1 MTTPGTG
8 RNAAATTTPAVDRPA
23 SDAMPPTHPLAYKVA
38 FWFMRQLYGR
48 YLTTHIAGR
57 EHLPP
62 PGVGAILAINH
73 TSALDYVAGH
83 ALGRP
88 GFVGIKREAAY
99 RPLRW
104 IGGIPVKRDEQDI
117 PALRSMLAVLAAGYV
132 LGIAPEGTRSRD
144 GRLRPFDPGFVWLA
158 LKAGV
163 PVIPCAIHGAH
174 RLLPPGRRFPRRGPL
189 WVRIG
194 PPIRWPD
201 AGPRPSREALQAMA
215 DDTRRVMLALL
226 AELERESGVAS
237 PALDWERAEH
247 GWDDAKDRVHG
258 SAREP
263 RQPQR

>member
-1 MTTPGTG
+1 MTTPSARRTAGSTPS
-8 RNAAATTTPAVDRPA
+8 AADDRALLAAVPA
-23 SDAMPPTHPLAYKVA
+23 THPMAYRLA
-38 FWFMRQLYGR
+38 FWFMRQLFDH

-104 IGGIPVKRDEQDI
+104 IGGIPVKRDEQDMT
-117 PALRSMLAVLAAGYV
+117 ALRSMRAVLAGGHV

-144 GRLRPFDPGFVWLA
+144 GRLLPFDPGFVWLA
-158 LKAGV
+158 LKADV

-174 RLLPPGRRFPRRGPL
+174 VLLPPGRSL
-189 WVRIG
+189 
-194 PPIRWPD
+194 
-201 AGPRPSREALQAMA
+201 
-215 DDTRRVMLALL
+215 
-226 AELERESGVAS
+226 
-237 PALDWERAEH
+237 
-247 GWDDAKDRVHG
+247 
-258 SAREP
+258 P
-263 RQPQR
+263 RQRRARDAALHLELGQERQHGLARLVRHRLQRVARGSGAGVGPTERRADAHP

>member
-1 MTTPGTG
+1 MTTSGAGSGAQPS
-8 RNAAATTTPAVDRPA
+8 RRAA
-23 SDAMPPTHPLAYKVA
+23 SDRARTDDLPPTHPLAYALA
-38 FWFMRQLYGR
+38 FWFMRQLFDR

-62 PGVGAILAINH
+62 PGEGAIMAINH

-104 IGGIPVKRDEQDI
+104 IGGIPVKRDEQDM
-117 PALRSMLAVLAAGYV
+117 PALKAMLAVLAAGYV

-144 GRLRPFDPGFVWLA
+144 GRLLPFDPGFVWLA

-163 PVIPCAIHGAH
+163 PVVPCAIHGAH
-174 RLLPPGRRFPRRGPL
+174 VLLPPGRRFPRRGPL

-194 PPIRWPD
+194 APIRWPD
-201 AGPRPSREALQAMA
+201 AGPRPSREAMQAMA
-215 DDTRRVMLALL
+215 DDTRRAMLSLL
-226 AELERESGVAS
+226 AALEIESGVAS
-237 PALDWERAEH
+237 PALEWERAARV
-247 GWDDAKDRVHG
+247 DAGRG
-258 SAREP
+258 
-263 RQPQR
+263 